1 MRDLSSSTG
10 FFGYGETPGETGNSA
25 TATSG
30 KDTKE
35 LIHLAN
41 TVPLTRVFKH
51 YGIRLSAANNKI
63 VCPFKSHKG
72 GRENTASFY
81 YYENT
86 NSFCCYGCKI
96 GNKQAH
102 ACEFV
107 AAMDGISRI
116 KAANK
121 ILSIF
126 SSDIDDTAEVFEGQN
141 FSEQLEI
148 MMDFSNAVRDF
159 RRIYL
164 DKESQDFIEKRC
176 EVYDGLCTKH
186 AMDNETLRSM
196 VEHLKEQIKV
206 YISCHMR

>member
-10 FFGYGETPGETGNSA
+10 FFGYGEAPGETGNSSA
-25 TATSG
+25 APTG
-30 KDTKE
+30 KNAKD
-35 LIHLAN
+35 LIRLAN
-41 TVPLTRVFKH
+41 TVPLARIFKH
-51 YGIRLSAANNKI
+51 YGMRLSVTNNKT

-81 YYENT
+81 YYDDT
-86 NSFCCYGCKI
+86 NSFRCYGCNI
-96 GNKQAH
+96 GGKQSH

-107 AAMDGISRI
+107 AAMDGINRI

-121 ILSIF
+121 ILSLF
-126 SSDIDDTAEVFEGQN
+126 SSDIDDTVEVFEGQN

-176 EVYDGLCTKH
+176 EVYDSLSAKH
-186 AMDNETLRSM
+186 TMDNETLRSM

-206 YISCHMR
+206 YISCHML